1 MNGEVGSLALIG
13 GIAAGLV
20 GTYAGMRAA
29 GMRPSIKATAI
40 VWGVGG
46 LVAAVATFAIAAAVT
61 P

>member
-1 MNGEVGSLALIG
+1 MTNQIGAMALIG
-13 GIAAGLV
+13 GIAAGLG

-29 GMRPSIKATAI
+29 GLRPSLKATAI

-46 LVAAVATFAIAAAVT
+46 LVAAVATFAIAAAVK

>member
-1 MNGEVGSLALIG
+1 MNNQVGALALIG
-13 GIAAGLV
+13 GIAAGLG
-20 GTYAGMRAA
+20 GTYVGMRAA
-29 GMRPSIKATAI
+29 GMRPGLKATAI